1 MRGVSSLG
9 PSFSPLIFWGLRARQ
24 FAPYY
29 ACGCLFTDSVY
40 PERLRNDGV
49 IMQCE
54 LETLLVTYLPNCKM
68 VIVWHT

>member
-9 PSFSPLIFWGLRARQ
+9 LSFSPFIFRGLRARQ
-24 FAPYY
+24 ITPSY
-29 ACGCLFTDSVY
+29 AYGCLFTDSVY
-40 PERLRNDGV
+40 PERLRIDGE

-68 VIVWHT
+68 VIM